1 MAINKRKI
9 QEVNAGSMADIS
21 FLLLIFFLVATT
33 MNTDRGIARLLPE
46 WQEEKQEQEIKE
58 RNVLKVFVNMRNE
71 LMVNMERTDLPELK
85 DRVKDFVLNR
95 ANDPN
100 LPEFA
105 LEDIDIIGEYPVSK
119 GVVSLLNDRGTSYG
133 MYIRVQNELVKA
145 FNELREDVSRQYF
158 GKGYNELP
166 EEHQKAVQKAVPVAI
181 SEAEERDAAGGN

>member
-33 MNTDRGIARLLPE
+33 MNTDRGIARPLPE
-46 WQEEKQEQEIKE
+46 GQETPEPQEILD
-58 RNVLKVFVNMRNE
+58 RNVLKVFVNMRDE
-71 LMVNMERTDLPELK
+71 LMVNMERADLADLK
-85 DRVKDFVLNR
+85 NRAKDFVLNR

-100 LPEFA
+100 LPEFK
-105 LEDIDIIGEYPVSK
+105 LETIDIIGEYPVSK

-133 MYIRVQNELVKA
+133 MYISVQNELVKA

-158 GKGYNELP
+158 SKGYNELP
-166 EEHQKAVQKAVPVAI
+166 EEHQKAVQKAVPIAI

>member
-46 WQEEKQEQEIKE
+46 WQETPEPQEILD
-58 RNVLKVFVNMRNE
+58 RNVLKVFVNMRDE
-71 LMVNMERTDLPELK
+71 LMVNMERADLADLK
-85 DRVKDFVLNR
+85 NRAKDFVLNR

-100 LPEFA
+100 LPEFK
-105 LEDIDIIGEYPVSK
+105 LETIDIIGEYPVSK

-133 MYIRVQNELVKA
+133 MYISVQNELVKA

-158 GKGYNELP
+158 SKGYNELP
-166 EEHQKAVQKAVPVAI
+166 EEHQKAVQKAVPIAI